1 MCVCGGGGW
10 RRVWVLCEHACV
22 YVHAADRNLIPTR
35 ELSSRAQAGVPGAR
49 PESCCCA
56 PVETMWGISLEQSP
70 VKATLD
76 QCCAGKCL
84 TSSLGEKKKVLQCR
98 STCEFLW
105 CNYSHHGRF
114 QATSVMFLHVDLGRD
129 AHGELS

>member
-1 MCVCGGGGW
+1 MHVCVCVWGG
-10 RRVWVLCEHACV
+10 VVSCVHACV

-84 TSSLGEKKKVLQCR
+84 TSSLGEKKKK
-98 STCEFLW
+98 S
-105 CNYSHHGRF
+105 YSVAALVNFCGA
-114 QATSVMFLHVDLGRD
+114 ATPIMANFRLP
-129 AHGELS
+129 A